1 MSCGRVPSS
10 GASVPVELGCTML
23 MVMVMVVVVIMV
35 GTVGWRVMAT
45 AAVANG
51 LLCAETVISPALAP
65 MLPGPPAVPRGQSG
79 QHERPRPLT
88 PVYTAPCSARTVTR
102 RREAQFS
109 RMPFLSSRILSV
121 AWYHELLFL
130 LFKTKGKVFP
140 LALFIQLNRLFKKF
154 PDAQRRRKPE
164 PRAQR
169 PQRREV
175 RPAPGLG

>member
-1 MSCGRVPSS
+1 M
-10 GASVPVELGCTML
+10 ELGCAML
-23 MVMVMVVVVIMV
+23 MVMVMVVIMV

-79 QHERPRPLT
+79 QHSGLAHSLPSTRRLVP
-88 PVYTAPCSARTVTR
+88 PCSARAVTR
-102 RREAQFS
+102 RREARFS

-140 LALFIQLNRLFKKF
+140 LAVFIQLNRLFKKF

-175 RPAPGLG
+175 PPAPGLG

>member
-10 GASVPVELGCTML
+10 GASVPVELGCAML
-23 MVMVMVVVVIMV
+23 MVMVMVVIMV

-88 PVYTAPCSARTVTR
+88 PVYTAPCSA
-102 RREAQFS
+102 
-109 RMPFLSSRILSV
+109 
-121 AWYHELLFL
+121 LFR
-130 LFKTKGKVFP
+130 
-140 LALFIQLNRLFKKF
+140 ARS
-154 PDAQRRRKPE
+154 DAAEGSP
-164 PRAQR
+164 
-169 PQRREV
+169 V
-175 RPAPGLG
+175 